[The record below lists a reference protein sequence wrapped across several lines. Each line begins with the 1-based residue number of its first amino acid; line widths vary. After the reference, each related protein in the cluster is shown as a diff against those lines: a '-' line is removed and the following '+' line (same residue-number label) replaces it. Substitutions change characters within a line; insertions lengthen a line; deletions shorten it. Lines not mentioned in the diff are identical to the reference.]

1 MTDGEDRLSRFL
13 MAHARCVPPPHV
25 PAPTEADLRPP
36 HGYVMYLVCVG
47 CGTATSETFAWES
60 DGLSP

>member
-13 MAHARCVPPPHV
+13 AAHARCVPPPHV

-36 HGYVMYLVCVG
+36 HGYVMYLVCAG
-47 CGTATSETFAWES
+47 CGTAMSELF
-60 DGLSP
+60 P